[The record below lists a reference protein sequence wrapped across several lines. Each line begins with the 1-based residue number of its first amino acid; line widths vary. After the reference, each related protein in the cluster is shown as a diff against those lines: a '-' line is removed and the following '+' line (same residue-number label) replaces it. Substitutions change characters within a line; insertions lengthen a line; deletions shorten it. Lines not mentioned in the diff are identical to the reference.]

1 MPLTHIGRR
10 GRVTQRESAA
20 EGRERTTTRSARQLS
35 MQTASVQSQLAL
47 RTHVH
52 ISHRVVSQTP
62 YRKRPFQHTCGA
74 VQAPLQTCAVQCIEY
89 MRRRESDRAVA
100 CVGSTRGSSDSP
112 TVLYVRARP
121 FRHAALRPHPTH
133 PPKGWPLRRGEGLSR
148 RSDRGRSAGGRPECP
163 CLLYTSPS
171 PRDKRQSRMPSSA

>member
-1 MPLTHIGRR
+1 MEGLQPSVYTSRF
-10 GRVTQRESAA
+10 TQRESAA

-52 ISHRVVSQTP
+52 ISHRVVSQN
-62 YRKRPFQHTCGA
+62 RKRPFQHTCGA

-133 PPKGWPLRRGEGLSR
+133 PPKGWPLRRREGLSR
-148 RSDRGRSAGGRPECP
+148 RSDLLRGGGASERLGNVLNSIRHGHGEARA
-163 CLLYTSPS
+163 CLSHT
-171 PRDKRQSRMPSSA
+171 

>member
-1 MPLTHIGRR
+1 MPLTLGRR

-20 EGRERTTTRSARQLS
+20 EGQRERVTTRSARQLS
-35 MQTASVQSQLAL
+35 MQTASAQSQLAL
-47 RTHVH
+47 RTHIH
-52 ISHRVVSQTP
+52 ISHRAVSQN
-62 YRKRPFQHTCGA
+62 RKRPFPHTCGA

-133 PPKGWPLRRGEGLSR
+133 PPKGWPLWRREGLSR
-148 RSDRGRSAGGRPECP
+148 RSDLLRGGGASERLGNVISIRHRHGEARA
-163 CLLYTSPS
+163 CLSH
-171 PRDKRQSRMPSSA
+171 

>member
-20 EGRERTTTRSARQLS
+20 EGRERTTTRSARQPS

-52 ISHRVVSQTP
+52 ISHRVVSQN
-62 YRKRPFQHTCGA
+62 RKRPFQHTCGA

-133 PPKGWPLRRGEGLSR
+133 PPKGWPLRRREGLSR
-148 RSDRGRSAGGRPECP
+148 RSDPYST
-163 CLLYTSPS
+163 LYIDPTCVFVVLNVKNE
-171 PRDKRQSRMPSSA
+171 DTYDT